1 MMEEISPGMISA
13 ERCVIVI
20 NQDLPLGNIAN
31 AAAVLALTLGQRH
44 PMLVGEVLADS
55 QGQCWPGLIPIGIS
69 VLAASEE
76 QLGALLQQ
84 PRAAEVDRILFPVDG
99 QQTTNYAQ
107 FRASVANLPSSEWRL
122 LGIALAGEKKT
133 VRKLTAKLNL
143 LT

>member
-44 PMLVGEVLADS
+44 PMLVGEALADS

-76 QLGALLQQ
+76 QLAALLQQ

-107 FRASVANLPSSEWRL
+107 FRASVANRPSSEWRL

>member
-1 MMEEISPGMISA
+1 MMEDLSSKTTLA
-13 ERCVIVI
+13 ERCVIVL

-55 QGQCWPGLIPIGIS
+55 HGQCWPGLIPIGIS

-76 QLGALLQQ
+76 QLSALLQQ
-84 PRAAEVDRILFPVDG
+84 SHATEVDRILFPVDG

-107 FRASVANLPSSEWRL
+107 FLASVANRPSSEWRL

-143 LT
+143 LS

>member
-99 QQTTNYAQ
+99 QQTTNYTQ
-107 FRASVANLPSSEWRL
+107 FRASVANRPSSEWRL

>member
-1 MMEEISPGMISA
+1 MMENIPPETITA

-44 PMLVGEVLADS
+44 PRLVGEVLADS
-55 QGQCWPGLIPIGIS
+55 HGQCWPGLIPIGIS

-76 QLGALLQQ
+76 QLGALLKQ
-84 PRAAEVDRILFPVDG
+84 PRAAEVDRILFPADG
-99 QQTTNYAQ
+99 QQTTHYAE
-107 FRASVANLPSSEWRL
+107 FLASIANRPSDEWRL
-122 LGIALAGEKKT
+122 LGIALVGEKKT

-143 LT
+143 LA